1 MYNSIISKA
10 IRKNVAQDAGTT
22 TSAGSYGGL
31 PKRGGTSNSKY
42 GGDGRVTV
50 GLSTSSSM
58 RSHEQGGK
66 GEVADSAN
74 GEQGGVAELEA
85 DAVKEV
91 TAYRDEE
98 EAERKEEAPDSC
110 NGVAY
115 AAQ

>member
-58 RSHEQGGK
+58 RSHEQGGMPHLIPQK
-66 GEVADSAN
+66 TNVLTGAATKYFAN
-74 GEQGGVAELEA
+74 QPSSW
-85 DAVKEV
+85 K
-91 TAYRDEE
+91 
-98 EAERKEEAPDSC
+98 
-110 NGVAY
+110 
-115 AAQ
+115 